1 MDRPVCEATRNDGLP
16 CRAPA
21 LPGRPACWA
30 HDPAQ
35 AEAAREARA
44 RGAAKS
50 NVTRALRAKQP
61 RYDSPREL
69 VKFVGL
75 ILSGTLVG
83 KIAPDVA
90 RVVLYGVSI
99 QRQLLESSS
108 LESRLVELER
118 LLAQRRLQA

>member
-1 MDRPVCEATRNDGLP
+1 MDRPTCELVRNDGEQ

-30 HDPAQ
+30 HDPEQ

-44 RGAAKS
+44 RGAAKG
-50 NVTRALRAKQP
+50 NATRALRARQP

-75 ILSGTLVG
+75 ILSGTLGG

-99 QRQLLESSS
+99 QRQLLESSDV
-108 LESRLVELER
+108 EKRLIDVER
-118 LLAQRRLQA
+118 LLARRRGA